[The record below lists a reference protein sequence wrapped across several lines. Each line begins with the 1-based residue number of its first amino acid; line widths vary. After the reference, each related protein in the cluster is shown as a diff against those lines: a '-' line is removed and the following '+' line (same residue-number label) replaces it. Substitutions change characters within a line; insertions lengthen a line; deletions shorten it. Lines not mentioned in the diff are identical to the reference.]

1 MSLELLLDPAILLP
15 LAAGSLLGIAV
26 GAIPGL
32 TATLA
37 IALLLPLTY
46 QLSAASAVVMMIG
59 IFTGGLYGGSI
70 AAIALRIPGAP
81 ANSMTML
88 DGHAM
93 ALQGRAGTAI
103 GIATFSSV
111 VGGLAGGVVLVLFS
125 PQLARMALRFQSP
138 EMFALVVLALVAV
151 ATVSRDSLAKGMAA
165 TVIGLMLSTV
175 GIDPLVPVPRF
186 TLGSVNLLVGLPLIP
201 VVIGIFAM
209 TELFHQAG
217 QPPSRAHEHPSAR
230 SDGVFGWWR
239 EVRRMGWKPF
249 VKNSVI
255 GTSVGALPGAGG
267 AMAAFFAYSE
277 ARRSSPHPER
287 FGKGAPEG
295 IVAPE
300 VANNAVT
307 GGALIPLLALG
318 IPGDSVTAVIL
329 GGLVIHGITPGPQLF
344 TDASDLIAPLF
355 AGFFAS
361 YLLILVF
368 GLTSASFLRAHHAR
382 AASRIVLGYCAA
394 GRRRG
399 LCLGAND
406 VRHLRR
412 GGHRHPGLRPA
423 PLRLSGD
430 PRAPW
435 AHPRPDARV
444 QLPPGVDP
452 FRRRSPHLHLIAHQR
467 GAAAGRRRVPALRR
481 AGDAQDEFWFDQTSV
496 RRKRVRSRYRKRI
509 VRRKRVRSGKRKTR
523 TPGA

>member
-1 MSLELLLDPAILLP
+1 MNLELFLDPTLLLS
-15 LAAGSLLGIAV
+15 LAAGSLLGIAI

-46 QLSAASAVVMMIG
+46 QLSAANAIVMMVG

-81 ANSMTML
+81 ANAMTML
-88 DGHAM
+88 DGNAM
-93 ALQGRAGTAI
+93 ALQGRTGTAI

-111 VGGLAGGVVLVLFS
+111 VGGLAGGLVLVLFS
-125 PQLARMALRFQSP
+125 PQLARIALRFQSP

-151 ATVSRDSLAKGMAA
+151 ATVSRESLAKGMAA

-175 GIDPLVPVPRF
+175 GIDPLVPVPRY

-201 VVIGIFAM
+201 VVIGIFAF
-209 TELFHQAG
+209 TELYRQASL
-217 QPPSRAHEHPSAR
+217 PPSRTQDHPS
-230 SDGVFGWWR
+230 DGREGALGWWR
-239 EVRRMGWKPF
+239 EVRRVGWRPF

-267 AMAAFFAYSE
+267 AMAAFLAYSE
-277 ARRSSPHPER
+277 ARRSSPEPDR

-344 TDASDLIAPLF
+344 TENADLVAPLF
-355 AGFFAS
+355 AAFFAS

-368 GLTSASFLRAHHAR
+368 GLTLLPLYAR
-382 AASRIVLGYCAA
+382 ITRVPRSILFPAIAPLAVVAAFTSERTTFAIYVAVGIGILGY
-394 GRRRG
+394 
-399 LCLGAND
+399 
-406 VRHLRR
+406 VLRR
-412 GGHRHPGLRPA
+412 FGYPVIPVLLGLILGPMLESNFRRA
-423 PLRLSGD
+423 LILSDGD
-430 PRAPW
+430 P
-435 AHPRPDARV
+435 
-444 QLPPGVDP
+444 LI
-452 FRRRSPHLHLIAHQR
+452 FISSPISVGLLL
-467 GAAAGRRRVPALRR
+467 AAAGFLFYVVRGQRRTQ
-481 AGDAQDEFWFDQTSV
+481 GGS
-496 RRKRVRSRYRKRI
+496 
-509 VRRKRVRSGKRKTR
+509 SGQ
-523 TPGA
+523 A

>member
-1 MSLELLLDPAILLP
+1 MSFELLLDPALLLP
-15 LAAGSLLGIAV
+15 LVAGSLLGIAV

-46 QLSAASAVVMMIG
+46 QLSAESAIVMMIG
-59 IFTGGLYGGSI
+59 IFTGGLYGGSV
-70 AAIALRIPGAP
+70 AAIALCIPGAP
-81 ANSMTML
+81 ANAMTML

-93 ALQGRAGTAI
+93 ALQGRTGTAI

-151 ATVSRDSLAKGMAA
+151 ATVSRESLARGMAA
-165 TVIGLMLSTV
+165 TVVGVMLSTI
-175 GIDPLVPVPRF
+175 GIDPLVPVPRY

-217 QPPSRAHEHPSAR
+217 RPPSRAHEHPSAR

-239 EVRRMGWKPF
+239 EVRRVGWKPF

-255 GTSVGALPGAGG
+255 GTSVGALPGAGA

-277 ARRSSPHPER
+277 ARRSSPEPER

-318 IPGDSVTAVIL
+318 IPGDAVTAVIL

-344 TDASDLIAPLF
+344 AETADLIAPLF
-355 AGFFAS
+355 AAYFAS

-368 GLTSASFLRAHHAR
+368 GLTLLPLYARITRVPRSILFSAIAPLAVV
-382 AASRIVLGYCAA
+382 AAFTSERTTFAIYVAVGIGVLGY
-394 GRRRG
+394 
-399 LCLGAND
+399 
-406 VRHLRR
+406 VLRR
-412 GGHRHPGLRPA
+412 LGYPVIPVLLGLILGPMLESNFRRA
-423 PLRLSGD
+423 LILSEGD
-430 PRAPW
+430 P
-435 AHPRPDARV
+435 
-444 QLPPGVDP
+444 LI
-452 FRRRSPHLHLIAHQR
+452 FISSPISVGLLL
-467 GAAAGRRRVPALRR
+467 AAAGFLLYV
-481 AGDAQDEFWFDQTSV
+481 V
-496 RRKRVRSRYRKRI
+496 RGQRKASARSHL
-509 VRRKRVRSGKRKTR
+509 
-523 TPGA
+523 

>member
-1 MSLELLLDPAILLP
+1 MSLEVLLDPTLL
-15 LAAGSLLGIAV
+15 LSLVAGSLLGIAI

-46 QLSAASAVVMMIG
+46 QLSAASAIVMMVG

-70 AAIALRIPGAP
+70 AAIALSIPGAP
-81 ANSMTML
+81 ANAMTML

-93 ALQGRAGTAI
+93 ALRGRAGTAI

-151 ATVSRDSLAKGMAA
+151 ATVSRESLAKGMAA
-165 TVIGLMLSTV
+165 TVIGLMLSTI

-201 VVIGIFAM
+201 VVIG
-209 TELFHQAG
+209 
-217 QPPSRAHEHPSAR
+217 HEHPSAR

-239 EVRRMGWKPF
+239 EVRRVGWKPF

-255 GTSVGALPGAGG
+255 GTSVGALPGAGA

-277 ARRSSPHPER
+277 ARRSSPEPER

-318 IPGDSVTAVIL
+318 IPGDAVTAVIL

-344 TDASDLIAPLF
+344 AETADLIAPLF
-355 AGFFAS
+355 AAYFAS

-368 GLTSASFLRAHHAR
+368 GLTLLPLYARITRVPRSILFSAIAPLAVV
-382 AASRIVLGYCAA
+382 AAFTSERTTFAIYVAVGIGALGY
-394 GRRRG
+394 
-399 LCLGAND
+399 
-406 VRHLRR
+406 VLRR
-412 GGHRHPGLRPA
+412 LGYPVIPVLLGLILGPMLESNFRRA
-423 PLRLSGD
+423 LILSEGD
-430 PRAPW
+430 P
-435 AHPRPDARV
+435 
-444 QLPPGVDP
+444 LI
-452 FRRRSPHLHLIAHQR
+452 FISSPISVGLLL
-467 GAAAGRRRVPALRR
+467 AAAGFLLYVVRGQPK
-481 AGDAQDEFWFDQTSV
+481 AQ
-496 RRKRVRSRYRKRI
+496 
-509 VRRKRVRSGKRKTR
+509 
-523 TPGA
+523 A

>member
-1 MSLELLLDPAILLP
+1 MSLEVFLDPTLLLSLV
-15 LAAGSLLGIAV
+15 AGTLLGIAI

-46 QLSAASAVVMMIG
+46 QLSAASAIVMMIG

-70 AAIALRIPGAP
+70 AAIALGIPGAP
-81 ANSMTML
+81 ASAMTML

-93 ALQGRAGTAI
+93 ALQGRTGTAI

-151 ATVSRDSLAKGMAA
+151 ATVSRESLAKGMAA
-165 TVIGLMLSTV
+165 TVIGLMLSTI
-175 GIDPLVPVPRF
+175 GIDPLVPVPRY

-201 VVIGIFAM
+201 VVIGIFAL

-217 QPPSRAHEHPSAR
+217 QPPSQAHEHPSDS
-230 SDGVFGWWR
+230 SDGAFDWWR
-239 EVRRMGWKPF
+239 EVRRVGWKPF
-249 VKNSVI
+249 VKNSLI
-255 GTSVGALPGAGG
+255 GTSVGALPGAGA
-267 AMAAFFAYSE
+267 AMAAFLAYSE

-318 IPGDSVTAVIL
+318 IPGDAVTAVIL

-344 TDASDLIAPLF
+344 TEAADLIAPLF
-355 AGFFAS
+355 TAYFAS
-361 YLLILVF
+361 YLLILIF
-368 GLTSASFLRAHHAR
+368 GLTLLPILRAHHPRLKECALPGH
-382 AASRIVLGYCAA
+382 SAA
-394 GRRRG
+394 GGGRRVHVR
-399 LCLGAND
+399 AN
-406 VRHLRR
+406 HLRDLR
-412 GGHRHPGLRPA
+412 GRGDRHPGLRPA
-423 PLRLSGD
+423 A
-430 PRAPW
+430 PRIPG
-435 AHPRPDARV
+435 HPGAAWPHPGPDARV
-444 QLPPGVDP
+444 QLPPGP
-452 FRRRSPHLHLIAHQR
+452 HPLRGRSPHLHLIAHQR
-467 GAAAGRRRVPALRR
+467 GAAAGGSGLPRICR
-481 AGDAQDEFWFDQTSV
+481 AGEAQCAS
-496 RRKRVRSRYRKRI
+496 I
-509 VRRKRVRSGKRKTR
+509 VRAKRKTR
-523 TPGA
+523 SRSPRRTHPDLDYPDGSGARSRWKSVTA